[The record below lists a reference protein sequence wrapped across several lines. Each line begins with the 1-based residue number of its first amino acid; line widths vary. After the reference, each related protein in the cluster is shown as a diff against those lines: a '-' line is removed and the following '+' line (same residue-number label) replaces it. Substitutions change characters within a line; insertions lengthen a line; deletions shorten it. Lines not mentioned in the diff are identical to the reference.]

1 MSRLFL
7 AVNMAMTLDGK
18 VCRPD
23 GKWYGLSSRND
34 KRRMDQIRSEADA
47 LILGKNSLLNDD
59 PVTHLRYVESEKE
72 PRAILLVRTGT
83 LPSDRKVFHFSKVK
97 PLLFCTSKNESQV
110 RTELSEFAEIIP
122 LQGEDLDPEIILK
135 ELEKRGHSKI
145 LLEGGPRL
153 NDSFFRKGLVNRL
166 YLTIVPFFIGQVGL
180 PSITGGESAYFNF
193 DKANW
198 KLVSSEQ
205 IEQEVFLIYDKQ
217 TITEVQ

>member
-1 MSRLFL
+1 MSGRFVS
-7 AVNMAMTLDGK
+7 VNMAMTLDGK

-47 LILGKNSLLNDD
+47 LILGKNSILNDD

-83 LPSDRKVFHFSKVK
+83 IPSDKKVFHFSKVK
-97 PLLFCTSKNESQV
+97 PLLFCTSNNESQV
-110 RTELSEFAEIIP
+110 RSELSEFAEIVT
-122 LQGEDLDPEIILK
+122 LQGEDLAPEIILN
-135 ELEKRGHSKI
+135 ELEKRGYTKI

-153 NDSFFRKGLVNRL
+153 NDSFFRSGLVDRL
-166 YLTIVPFFIGQVGL
+166 YLTIVPFLIGQFGL
-180 PSITGGESAYFNF
+180 PSITGGEFAYRNF
-193 DKANW
+193 DQEIW

-205 IEQEVFLIYDKQ
+205 KEQEVFLIYDKQ
-217 TITEVQ
+217 NSPEVR

>member
-1 MSRLFL
+1 MSGRFVS
-7 AVNMAMTLDGK
+7 VNMAMTLDGK

-47 LILGKNSLLNDD
+47 LIVGKNSLLNDD

-72 PRAILLVRTGT
+72 PRAIILVRTGT

-110 RTELSEFAEIIP
+110 RSELTELAEIIS
-122 LQGEDLDPEIILK
+122 LKGEDLDPEIILK

-153 NDSFFRKGLVNRL
+153 NDSFFRKGLVDRL
-166 YLTIVPFFIGQVGL
+166 YLTIVPYFIGQSGL
-180 PSITGGESAYFNF
+180 PSITGGGSAYHNF
-193 DKANW
+193 DKATW

-205 IEQEVFLIYDKQ
+205 LEQEVFLIYDKQ
-217 TITEVQ
+217 NDPEVQ